1 MSEQFDYI
9 IVGAGSAG
17 CVLANR
23 LSEDPNANVLLL
35 EAGGSDKH
43 PFIQMPSAFALPM
56 NRPRFNWFYESEPE
70 PGLANRRLHCPRGK
84 VLGGSS
90 SINGMVWIRGNPH
103 DFERWQQMG
112 AQGWSYADVLPY
124 FKRAESVHWDSSDSI
139 YRGSSGPL
147 TISRGKKSNPLYQTF
162 LTAAEQAGYA
172 ISDDLN
178 GFQQE
183 AFGDFEM
190 TVANGV
196 RCSTARAYLDPIRS
210 RHNLNIRSHAHATRL
225 VIQDRRAT
233 GVCYRRGGKEEIA
246 QVAREVIVCAGAIG
260 SPHLLLCSGIGPA
273 EALRQ
278 HGIAVSRALD
288 GVGENLMDH
297 LEIYFQQ
304 ACTAP
309 VSLNRWLNL
318 VGKGLIGARWLLTRS
333 GLGSTN
339 HFEVGGFARSSAEQP
354 WPDIQFHFLPAA
366 VSYDGN
372 TLAAAHGFQLHT
384 GPMLSP
390 SRGNVTLRSADPA
403 DKPRLRFNYMSEPED
418 WQVFRSAVRLA
429 RSLFAQ
435 PAFDSLRGDEL
446 LPGSDVVSDD
456 AIDRFVAE
464 HAESA
469 YHPCGT
475 CRMGSDEL
483 AVVDPQ
489 CRVRGVDALRVVD
502 SSIFPHITN
511 GNLNAPT
518 IMVAEKAA
526 DLIRGRALPSEPAP
540 YHQGIDSSDG
550 DSAQP

>member
-1 MSEQFDYI
+1 MSERFDYI

-23 LSEDPNANVLLL
+23 LSEDPDVRVLLL
-35 EAGGSDKH
+35 EAGGSDRH
-43 PFIQMPSAFALPM
+43 PFIQMPSAFSLPM
-56 NRPRFNWFYESEPE
+56 NRSRFNWFYESEPE

-103 DFERWQQMG
+103 DFERWREMG
-112 AQGWSYADVLPY
+112 AQDWSYAEVLPY
-124 FKRAESVHWDSSDSI
+124 FKRAEKVRSNGIDPT
-139 YRGSSGPL
+139 YRGTSGPL
-147 TISRGKKSNPLYQTF
+147 TISRGAKSNPLYGTF
-162 LTAAEQAGYA
+162 LSAAEQAGYV
-172 ISDDLN
+172 ISKDLN

-196 RCSTARAYLDPIRS
+196 RCSTARAYLDPARSRSNLSIRS
-210 RHNLNIRSHAHATRL
+210 KAQATRL
-225 VIQDRRAT
+225 IIEDGRAI
-233 GVCYRRGGKEEIA
+233 GVCYRRGRREEAAHA
-246 QVAREVIVCAGAIG
+246 QREVIVCAGAVG
-260 SPHLLLCSGIGPA
+260 SPQLLLCSGIGPGS
-273 EALRQ
+273 ELQ
-278 HGIAVSRALD
+278 HHGIRVLQPLE
-288 GVGENLMDH
+288 GVGKNLMDH
-297 LEIYFQQ
+297 LEVYFQQ

-309 VSLNRWLNL
+309 VSLNRWLNPA
-318 VGKGLIGARWLLTRS
+318 GKGLIGARWLLTRS
-333 GLGSTN
+333 GLGGTN
-339 HFEVGGFARSSAEQP
+339 HFEVGGFARSSAEQS

-390 SRGNVTLRSADPA
+390 SRGTVTLRSADPA
-403 DKPRLRFNYMSEPED
+403 EKPILRFNYMSAPED

-429 RSLFAQ
+429 RTLLAQ
-435 PAFDSLRGDEL
+435 PAFDHLRGEEL
-446 LPGSDVVSDD
+446 LPGSEVVSNE

-475 CRMGSDEL
+475 CRMGTDEM
-483 AVVDPQ
+483 AVVDPH
-489 CRVRGVDALRVVD
+489 CRVRGVAALRVVD

-526 DLIRGRALPSEPAP
+526 DLIRGRSLPPESVP
-540 YHQGIDSSDG
+540 YHRASEQS